1 MASSFTYHV
10 MHLQRNLLVYLGSTL
25 NSWIFIL
32 EKSPP
37 TLKDDRPTHK
47 THDQGL
53 LYTFESHMFN
63 SLYICYP
70 VLYNG

>member
-25 NSWIFIL
+25 YSWIFIL

-37 TLKDDRPTHK
+37 ALKDDRPMHK
-47 THDQGL
+47 QMTKAS
-53 LYTFESHMFN
+53 YTFESHMFIT
-63 SLYICYP
+63 SYICP